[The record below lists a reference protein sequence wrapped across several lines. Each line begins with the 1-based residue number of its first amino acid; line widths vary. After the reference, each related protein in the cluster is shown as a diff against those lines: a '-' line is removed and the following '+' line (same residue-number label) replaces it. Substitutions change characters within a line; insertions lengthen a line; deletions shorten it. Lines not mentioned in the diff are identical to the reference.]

1 MVPTILALI
10 GIVFF
15 GLGIAVY
22 LWPRPKLRF
31 SGVFIA
37 TFGALV
43 GSLVGRVVADPH
55 WQGHLLFL
63 VAGAFLLSIVES
75 VPLELGAL
83 TFGTALA
90 ETWERFA

>member
-15 GLGIAVY
+15 AMGIAVY
-22 LWPRPKLRF
+22 LWPRPKIRF
-31 SGVFIA
+31 ERIFIA

-63 VAGAFLLSIVES
+63 FAGAFLLSIVDRYRSHS
-75 VPLELGAL
+75 VP
-83 TFGTALA
+83 
-90 ETWERFA
+90 